1 MESKLRSYAEQ
12 ENALSS
18 ERLRNWCIWKV
29 VLPLGMLA
37 LFYPLYRYVLE
48 LEHPFQRAFAHGDLI
63 LFSVLI
69 LLEAAIE
76 GEHIRH
82 RGAWFHIGMHLAK
95 VLALFLILTFGFI
108 KTDVMLQEIK
118 VNSLENPEPIF
129 LKLEFY
135 SYLSWIV
142 AAFAVIYS
150 LLAFWSVV
158 AREASERLAEFA
170 EISPSSGGKQ

>member
-1 MESKLRSYAEQ
+1 MEPKPRNYAEQ

-29 VLPLGMLA
+29 VLPLGMFA

-48 LEHPFQRAFAHGDLI
+48 LGHPFQSAFAHGDLI

-69 LLEAAIE
+69 LLEAAVE
-76 GEHIRH
+76 GEHIRY
-82 RGAWFHIGMHLAK
+82 RGAWFHVGMHLAK
-95 VLALFLILTFGFI
+95 VMAFFLILVFGFI

-118 VNSLENPEPIF
+118 IGTLKNPGPVF
-129 LKLEFY
+129 VKLEFY
-135 SYLSWIV
+135 SYLNWII
-142 AAFAVIYS
+142 ASFAVVYS

-170 EISPSSGGKQ
+170 EINPSSGGKQ